1 MHHGPPLSDSEIE
14 SLFVQTTRS
23 GPLGNLDDEE
33 DLRISLA
40 GAQEKAALLWHQGQ
54 WMLPHGSTQTT
65 HILKL
70 PIGMAGHRQAD
81 FITSVKNEWLCM
93 NLLAEFG
100 LPCPKQRF

>member
-1 MHHGPPLSDSEIE
+1 MRKTCAYPWLVPRK
-14 SLFVQTTRS
+14 T
-23 GPLGNLDDEE
+23 
-33 DLRISLA
+33 
-40 GAQEKAALLWHQGQ
+40 ALLWHQGQ

-81 FITSVKNEWLCM
+81 YITSVKNEWLCM

-100 LPCPKQRF
+100 LPWPKQRF